1 MDNRVNRIL
10 ELLNEHQRIEVS
22 QLSKLMGVSQV
33 TIRKDLSDLEHRGL
47 ITREHGYA
55 LMKSHDKVEGRL
67 ARHYE
72 QKLRIAKR
80 AVRCVPDG
88 STVMVESGSCCA
100 LLAAELAATKTDLTI
115 VTNSAFVANYI
126 GEDNDCQVILIGGIY
141 QRNAQV
147 MVGPMIPL
155 CLTGLYVDLLFIGSD
170 GYGKNIGFT
179 NRDQMRAQAVRDMAD
194 HAQRIVVLTE
204 SEKFF
209 HRGTVALNLPS
220 KDMMAITDDGVP
232 EDVVEQLTQDGI
244 DLEMIR

>member
-1 MDNRVNRIL
+1 MDNRINKIL

-33 TIRKDLSDLEHRGL
+33 TIRKDLAELERRGL

-55 LMKSHDKVEGRL
+55 AMKSYDKIEGHL

-72 QKLRIAKR
+72 QKLMIAKR

-100 LLAAELAATKTDLTI
+100 LLAAELAATKKDLTI

-126 GEDNDCQVILIGGIY
+126 GEGSDCQVIVVGGIY
-141 QRNAQV
+141 QKNAQV
-147 MVGPMIPL
+147 MVGPMIPV
-155 CLTGLYVDLLFIGSD
+155 CLQGIYVDILFIGAD
-170 GYGKNIGFT
+170 GYGRKTGFT

-209 HRGTVALNLPS
+209 HQGAISLNLPD
-220 KDMMAITDDGVP
+220 KNIMVITDDGLP
-232 EDVVEQLTQDGI
+232 DDLAGQLASEGI
-244 DLEMIR
+244 DLETI